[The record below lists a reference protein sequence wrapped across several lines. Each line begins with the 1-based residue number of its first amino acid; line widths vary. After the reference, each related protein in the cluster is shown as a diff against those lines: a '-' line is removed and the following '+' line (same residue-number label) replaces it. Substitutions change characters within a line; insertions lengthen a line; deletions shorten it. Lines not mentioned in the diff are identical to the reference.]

1 MQCAMEAR
9 TTIGAIQR
17 PPAASYK
24 ENDVGMTSV
33 LSLRGLFEL
42 HPPSLSWRAGLSLFH
57 KYLLSQSYPTSM
69 AGACLALA
77 DAIGSEVMMASAWLG
92 GIQKLR

>member
-1 MQCAMEAR
+1 ML
-9 TTIGAIQR
+9 GAIQR

-24 ENDVGMTSV
+24 ENDVGLSSV

-42 HPPSLSWRAGLSLFH
+42 HPPCWKAGLSLFH

-77 DAIGSEVMMASAWLG
+77 ADAIGSEVMMASAWLG
-92 GIQKLR
+92 SIHI